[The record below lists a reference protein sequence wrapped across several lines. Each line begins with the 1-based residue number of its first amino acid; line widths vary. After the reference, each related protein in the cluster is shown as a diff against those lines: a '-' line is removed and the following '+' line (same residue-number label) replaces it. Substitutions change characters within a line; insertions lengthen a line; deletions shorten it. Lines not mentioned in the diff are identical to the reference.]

1 MADQKRKKRVKKW
14 FSKLRN
20 KYRLVIL
27 NDETL
32 EEKLSFRLSRLNVF
46 VAIGSLS
53 IALVFIT
60 SYIIAFTPL
69 KEYIPG
75 FGSMAGQK
83 EIYTLQIKAD
93 SLETA
98 MKDKDLYILNIKNII
113 SGKELVDQLPSKPDC
128 TKIYK
133 NITLKK
139 SREDSLLRMEIENQD
154 KYSVSRQKYGQ
165 SDNRQVQP
173 AISSYLFFTPVKG
186 IVTNNFDPL
195 NQHYGIDIVSK
206 PNEPVKAALD
216 GTVIF
221 SDWTLATGYTITVQ
235 HQQNLLTVYKHNSS
249 ILKKAGTYVKAG
261 EPIAIIGNT
270 GELSTG
276 PHLHFEL
283 WFNGNPVNPK
293 DYISF

>member
-1 MADQKRKKRVKKW
+1 MADQKQQKRFVKW
-14 FSKLRN
+14 FNKLRN

-46 VAIGSLS
+46 IAIGSLS
-53 IALVFIT
+53 IALVVIT

-75 FGSMAGQK
+75 FGSMVGQK
-83 EIYTLQIKAD
+83 EIYKLQIKAD

-113 SGKELVDQLPSKPDC
+113 SGKELVDQLPNKPDS

-139 SREDSLLRMEIENQD
+139 SREDSLLRMEIESQE
-154 KYSVSRQKYGQ
+154 KYSVSRSNNKP
-165 SDNRQVQP
+165 SDNRQPQA
-173 AISSYLFFTPVKG
+173 AITSYLFFTPVKG
-186 IVTNNFDPL
+186 IVTNNFDPS
-195 NQHYGIDIVSK
+195 NKHYGIDVVAK
-206 PNEPVKAALD
+206 PNEPIKAALD

-221 SDWTLATGYTITVQ
+221 SDWTLATGNTITVQ

-249 ILKKAGTYVKAG
+249 ILKKTGSFVKAG
-261 EPIAIIGNT
+261 EPIAIIGNS
-270 GELSTG
+270 GELSSG